1 MYAVVKGGA
10 VIGIVEKPRF
20 IKKSED
26 GLFIEATE
34 GDAQGIALNS
44 VPYNLPGGE
53 MEGLETVDLNEVNGG
68 EYIMAQQGVVDTLL
82 RSALEV

>member
-1 MYAVVKGGA
+1 MYAVVKGGN

-20 IKKSED
+20 IKKVDGVYVEAEESE
-26 GLFIEATE
+26 
-34 GDAQGIALNS
+34 AQGVALNS

-68 EYIMAQQGVVDTLL
+68 EYIMAQQGAVDALL
-82 RSALEV
+82 RSALEG

>member
-1 MYAVVKGGA
+1 MSA

-53 MEGLETVDLNEVNGG
+53 MESLETVDLNEVNGG

-82 RSALEV
+82 RSALEG

>member
-20 IKKSED
+20 IKKTED
-26 GLFIEATE
+26 GVFVETSE

-44 VPYNLPGGE
+44 TPYNLPGGE
-53 MEGLETVDLNEVNGG
+53 MEGLETVDINEVNGG
-68 EYIMAQQGVVDTLL
+68 EYIMAQQGVVDALL
-82 RSALEV
+82 RSALEG

>member
-1 MYAVVKGGA
+1 MYAVVKGGS

-20 IKKSED
+20 IKKVDGVYVEAEESE
-26 GLFIEATE
+26 
-34 GDAQGIALNS
+34 AQGVALNS

-68 EYIMAQQGVVDTLL
+68 EYIMAQQGAVDALL
-82 RSALEV
+82 RSALEG